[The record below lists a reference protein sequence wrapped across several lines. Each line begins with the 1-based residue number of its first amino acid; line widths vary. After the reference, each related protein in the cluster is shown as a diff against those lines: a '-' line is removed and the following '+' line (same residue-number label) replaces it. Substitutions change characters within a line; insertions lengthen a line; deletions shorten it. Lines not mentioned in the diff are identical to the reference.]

1 MEYSSNQTQ
10 IENANLLSGNLNGR
24 ISGGI
29 IRTILIL
36 AVLIISSSTRQNK
49 TAAYVSII
57 FTVGFSVALYVPM
70 VIKRSKVLKNVVS
83 DIKIVDDQVILR
95 TTELNILFNKIHYDA
110 QEISIQQTDKIAI
123 EMDTEIKL
131 VNFKSEI
138 FSIDLNGIKYFVIG
152 AYFNNYEELKK
163 DLFPILKGIIQK

>member
-29 IRTILIL
+29 VRTFLII

-57 FTVGFSVALYVPM
+57 FTIGLSVALYVPM
-70 VIKRSKVLKNVVS
+70 VIKRSRVLKNVVS
-83 DIKIVDDQVILR
+83 DIKIVDDHVILR

-110 QEISIQQTDKIAI
+110 LEIAIQQTDKIAI
-123 EMDTEIKL
+123 AMDTEINL
-131 VNFKSEI
+131 ANFRSEI
-138 FSIDLNGIKYFVIG
+138 FFIDVNGVKYYVVG
-152 AYFNNYEELKK
+152 AYFDNYEELKK
-163 DLFPILKGIIQK
+163 ELFPILKVIIQK

>member
-70 VIKRSKVLKNVVS
+70 VIKRSKVLKNVVT

-95 TTELNILFNKIHYDA
+95 TTELNILFNKIHNDA

-138 FSIDLNGIKYFVIG
+138 FSIDVNGIKYYVIG
-152 AYFNNYEELKK
+152 VYFNNYEELKK